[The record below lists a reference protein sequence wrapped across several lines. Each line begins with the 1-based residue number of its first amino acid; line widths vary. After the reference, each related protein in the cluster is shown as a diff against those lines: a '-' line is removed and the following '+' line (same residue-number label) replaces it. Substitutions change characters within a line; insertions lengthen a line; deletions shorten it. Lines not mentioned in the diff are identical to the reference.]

1 MGVVTLKEGV
11 AGAVFFF
18 SPLYNNQTAG
28 EIAGEFDVLGT
39 SSDALSRQ
47 VLTASWGRLEAPCF
61 RLEHVL
67 ERVGALLKH
76 LGGVLRCLGSVFRRL
91 GDVFGLSKTIIPLY
105 ISFENH
111 ASALFAFETIP
122 NSVLVAYRTVLL
134 ASLTRL
140 GEHS

>member
-1 MGVVTLKEGV
+1 MLAHYT
-11 AGAVFFF
+11 
-18 SPLYNNQTAG
+18 
-28 EIAGEFDVLGT
+28 
-39 SSDALSRQ
+39 LSRQ
-47 VLTASWGRLEAPCF
+47 VLTASWERLEAPCF

-122 NSVLVAYRTVLL
+122 NSVLEAYRTVLL

-140 GEHS
+140 GASCSLLEAP